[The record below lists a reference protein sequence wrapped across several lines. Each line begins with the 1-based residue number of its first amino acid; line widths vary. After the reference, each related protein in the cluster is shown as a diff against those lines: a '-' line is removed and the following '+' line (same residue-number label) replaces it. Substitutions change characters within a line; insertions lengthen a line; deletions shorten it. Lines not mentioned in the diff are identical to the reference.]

1 MSSLKAMMKQYQ
13 TNATSSNK
21 PKTSKKYDEN
31 NYFGTR
37 LADGVNSAQK
47 KVRILEPK
55 GENES
60 PFVEIMGHKKKVD
73 GKYRTFVCPKHE
85 KGEKCPFC
93 EARELL
99 LAEGTPESKKEAG
112 QYGAKKMYVVKLI
125 DRENPEHGVKFWRFN
140 HHYKNAGTWD
150 KIYAATQVLPE
161 DGNPF
166 SSTNGRDMIIS
177 ITRDG
182 KNSLVSGINYDFS
195 ETPLSPDAEQAAAW
209 KASSDELTWNDVY
222 SVKPY
227 EYLEIIVRGG
237 SPYWQKNANG
247 EGGQWIDKAS
257 LNEESTETPS
267 EEHDSELSMGVAN
280 AEASATATE
289 TVAPAPESAIPSTPA
304 PVTET
309 AKAEAPVVD
318 DEEDDDLPF

>member
-1 MSSLKAMMKQYQ
+1 MSSLDAMMKQYE

-21 PKTSKKYDEN
+21 KRKSTKYDEN

-37 LADGVNSAQK
+37 LKEGVNSAQM
-47 KVRILEPK
+47 KVRILSA
-55 GENES
+55 GEES
-60 PFVEIMGHKKKVD
+60 PFVEIHGHKKLVD

-85 KGEKCPFC
+85 KGENCPFC

-150 KIYAATQVLPE
+150 KIVAAAKVLPE
-161 DGNPF
+161 GSNPF
-166 SSTNGRDMIIS
+166 SSEAGRDMIIS

-182 KNSLVSGINYDFS
+182 KNSLVSGINFDFA
-195 ETPLSPDAEQAAAW
+195 ETPLSSDSEQAAAW
-209 KASSDELTWNDVY
+209 MASANELTWNDVY

-227 EYLEIIVRGG
+227 EYLEIVVRGG

-247 EGGQWIDKAS
+247 EGGKWIDKAT
-257 LNEESTETPS
+257 LTEGSSNPTPS
-267 EEHDSELSMGVAN
+267 EAHDSELSMGIANTNEATPVA
-280 AEASATATE
+280 TP
-289 TVAPAPESAIPSTPA
+289 VVKPESAIPSTTEPT
-304 PVTET
+304 TET
-309 AKAEAPVVD
+309 PVATPEVE